1 MRRLVGLIVLGMVV
15 VIVFIGCPTRYQ
27 KTGATG
33 GYSDARIDA
42 NTFLVEFHGNGFT
55 SRQTVETYLLYRC
68 AEVTVEAG
76 YDFFV
81 IVGGGVET
89 NDSTN
94 TTTTPGHFASS
105 TSGTATTSGS
115 AMAFGNMATG
125 SATTSGSATTTGT
138 YTAPQTN
145 TYTITTHGGSVRI
158 KGFKGEKPTD
168 NPNAYDARE
177 LLKYLGPSI
186 K

>member
-15 VIVFIGCPTRYQ
+15 VIVLIGCPTRYQ

-81 IVGGGVET
+81 IVGGGVER

-94 TTTTPGHFASS
+94 TTTTPGHFSSS
-105 TSGTATTSGS
+105 TFGTATTSGS
-115 AMAFGNMATG
+115 TTAFGNMARG
-125 SATTSGSATTTGT
+125 QRQQVVQQQRLEFIR
-138 YTAPQTN
+138 P
-145 TYTITTHGGSVRI
+145 
-158 KGFKGEKPTD
+158 
-168 NPNAYDARE
+168 
-177 LLKYLGPSI
+177 LKQILTKSPRTEVLFG
-186 K
+186 

>member
-1 MRRLVGLIVLGMVV
+1 
-15 VIVFIGCPTRYQ
+15 
-27 KTGATG
+27 
-33 GYSDARIDA
+33 
-42 NTFLVEFHGNGFT
+42 
-55 SRQTVETYLLYRC
+55 
-68 AEVTVEAG
+68 VTVEAG

-81 IVGGGVET
+81 IVGGGVKT
-89 NDSTN
+89 NNSTN
-94 TTTTPGHFASS
+94 TTTTPGHFSSS
-105 TSGTATTSGS
+105 TLGTATTSGS
-115 AMAFGNMATG
+115 ATAFGNIATG
-125 SATTSGSATTTGT
+125 SATTSGSATTTGI

-168 NPNAYDARE
+168 NPYAYDARE

>member
-1 MRRLVGLIVLGMVV
+1 MIIGLHAIGDNIFPGCYASRQRFTYSDDVSHSGRSAMRRLVGLIVLGMVV
-15 VIVFIGCPTRYQ
+15 VIVHIGCPTRYQ

-81 IVGGGVET
+81 VVGGGVER

-94 TTTTPGHFASS
+94 TTTTPGYFSSS

-115 AMAFGNMATG
+115 APA
-125 SATTSGSATTTGT
+125 
-138 YTAPQTN
+138 
-145 TYTITTHGGSVRI
+145 
-158 KGFKGEKPTD
+158 
-168 NPNAYDARE
+168 
-177 LLKYLGPSI
+177 L
-186 K
+186 